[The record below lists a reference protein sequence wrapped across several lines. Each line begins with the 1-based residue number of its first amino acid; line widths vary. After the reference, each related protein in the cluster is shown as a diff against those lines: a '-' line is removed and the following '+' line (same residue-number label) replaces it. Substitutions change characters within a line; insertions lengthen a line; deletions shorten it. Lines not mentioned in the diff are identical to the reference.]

1 MAIYSASF
9 TTGSLLTDETDA
21 VISFQAGNQG
31 EDQSRILKNDKYLK
45 VNSLAGRK
53 RRLREIQNRINSV
66 PAEYWNFYLRL
77 KARDEKN
84 VFMYYVCMKYYSLIR
99 DFHLEV
105 ILSKWRSLDT
115 SFLKED
121 VSRFL
126 TRASIQ
132 HPEIDE
138 WTESTQ
144 KKIVQVLTL
153 MLKEAGI
160 VLNDRIRLIF
170 LPDTFWLFFIEH
182 GEGWF
187 LEAMFLTRE
196 QRELLYKKAGL

>member
-9 TTGSLLTDETDA
+9 TTGALLTNETEA
-21 VISFQAGNQG
+21 VISFQAENEG
-31 EDQSRILKNDKYLK
+31 EDESRILQNDRYLK

-66 PAEYWNFYLRL
+66 PAKYWNFYLRL

-84 VFMYYVCMKYYSLIR
+84 VFMYYLCMKYYALIR

-105 ILSKWRSLDT
+105 ILSKWRMLDT
-115 SFLKED
+115 SFSKDD

-132 HPEIDE
+132 HPEIDD

-153 MLKEAGI
+153 MLKESGI
-160 VLNDRIRLIF
+160 VSNNKIRLIF
-170 LPDTFWLFFIEH
+170 LPDKFWLFFIEY

-196 QRELLYKKAGL
+196 QRDLLYKNAGL